1 MRAGIVVSAR
11 MGAATPAAHAVDVAA
26 AEGVELTPEGLFD
39 FFTQQIPY
47 CAIPRYVELAEEI
60 PISRVGRGCK
70 RRLRDKGVSER
81 SRDLEALGL
90 VVGPTQTP
98 HLQ

>member
-1 MRAGIVVSAR
+1 MCAAIVVSAR
-11 MGAATPAAHAVDVAA
+11 LGAAT
-26 AEGVELTPEGLFD
+26 
-39 FFTQQIPY
+39 
-47 CAIPRYVELAEEI
+47 EI